1 MSAHPHAALMALYA
15 QDAAETEAPWD
26 RWEENFGIQ
35 WEPLFQ
41 SPTWNHNTLFRRK
54 PTPRR
59 WETWVHR
66 EANIIG
72 CSSVDMSQNTG
83 WEKITVMEVMP

>member
-26 RWEENFGIQ
+26 RWECSSANI
-35 WEPLFQ
+35 
-41 SPTWNHNTLFRRK
+41 TWYDLKKHPEWIEGCQYRRK
-54 PTPRR
+54 PHR
-59 WETWVHR
+59 WETWVNR
-66 EANIIG
+66 EANMIG
-72 CSSVDMSQNTG
+72 CSAVDMSPSKG